1 MTMSPALATLAA
13 APVLSSPGKLKEI
26 AEGGPFP
33 RNIGAF
39 LAKCAVAYSER
50 TALSF
55 FEETVDTQDR
65 ELSYA
70 DLDRRVRQVASAFHR
85 LGIRKG
91 DHVAMMLPNGPA
103 VPLTWLALASIGAV
117 LVPVNVRYVPR
128 ELAYLINDSEASW
141 LVIHADFLDVLSA
154 ADGPNVAP
162 EHTIV
167 VGDGELADSHR
178 WADIA
183 SLSGVIDLPEN
194 QPELDDLCTIQ
205 YTSGTTGFPKG
216 VMLSHRY
223 WLVFARNGTIETRHL
238 GIERMLLAH
247 PFYYM
252 AGQGWLLFGLHLAAT
267 IFIAPQLS
275 ISRFMPRI
283 RETRSQYALATSAM
297 LKQDFAP
304 EDGQSGLK
312 FLHVGTAFP
321 RDKQEEIEAKLN
333 CPVRNSYGMTENG
346 IAIYVPICGYDK
358 LGADCIGIPGAFREV
373 MIADETGAPLP
384 DGAIGEICVRGPGLL
399 RGYYNKP
406 EANAASFFGEFH
418 RSGDR
423 AYRDA
428 DGYYHFLGRMKDVI
442 RRNNENISAIEI
454 ETVML
459 GMNGVERAAAI
470 AVPDDR
476 RTEEVKLYIALA
488 DGLTPKDV
496 TPEAIFGHCERN
508 LAPFK
513 LPRYLEYR
521 QVMPLTPSEKIEKH
535 VLMRERA
542 DLRLGSYDFE
552 ERVWR

>member
-1 MTMSPALATLAA
+1 MTIPPALAALSS
-13 APVLSSPGKLKEI
+13 APVLGSPERLQEI
-26 AEGGPFP
+26 VEAFPFP

-39 LAKCAVAYSER
+39 LAECAATQGDR
-50 TALSF
+50 AAISF
-55 FEETVDTQDR
+55 FEEPAETPDR
-65 ELSYA
+65 DLSYA
-70 DLDRRVRQVASAFHR
+70 ALDRRVQQVASAFHR

-91 DHVAMMLPNGPA
+91 DHVAMMLPNLPA

-117 LVPVNVRYVPR
+117 LVPINIRYVQR
-128 ELAYLINDSEASW
+128 EVAYVVADSQSSW
-141 LVIHADFLDVLSA
+141 LIIHAQFA
-154 ADGPNVAP
+154 AMLGPGDAVEIP
-162 EHTIV
+162 LERTIV
-167 VGDGELADSHR
+167 VGKTDLPGCHR
-178 WADIA
+178 WEDIA
-183 SLSGVIDLPEN
+183 SAGGPIGMPAT

-205 YTSGTTGFPKG
+205 YTSGTTGLPKG

-275 ISRFMPRI
+275 IGRFMPRI
-283 RETRSQYALATSAM
+283 RETRSQYALVTSAM
-297 LKQDFAP
+297 LKQNFNP

-312 FLHVGTAFP
+312 FLHVGSAFP
-321 RDKQEEIEAKLN
+321 RERQEEIEAKLN

-346 IAIYVPICGYDK
+346 IAIYVPICGYEK
-358 LGADCIGIPGAFREV
+358 VGADCIGIPGAFREV
-373 MIADETGAPLP
+373 MIADQAGTPVP
-384 DGAIGEICVRGPGLL
+384 DGEIGEICVRGPGLL
-399 RGYYNKP
+399 QGYYNKP
-406 EANAASFFGEFH
+406 DANAASFFGEFH

-454 ETVML
+454 ETVLL
-459 GMNGVERAAAI
+459 GMRGINRVAAV

-476 RTEEVKLYIALA
+476 RTEEVKLYVALA
-488 DGLTPKDV
+488 DGFTQEDV
-496 TPEAIFGHCERN
+496 PPEAVFSYCERN
-508 LAPFK
+508 LAAFK

-521 QVMPLTPSEKIEKH
+521 QSLPLTPSEKIEKH
-535 VLMRERA
+535 VLKNERA
-542 DLRLGSYDFE
+542 DLRTGSYDFE
-552 ERVWR
+552 DRIWR